1 MVVKPFAFALDDAAT
16 LANQALAN
24 GAKLAVEQAL
34 DLECTDTTCQQIKTA
49 ALITSVVTTHT
60 NKPLSEPVRM
70 GSIAPTPPPRPT
82 RFN

>member
-1 MVVKPFAFALDDAAT
+1 MVVKPFAFAPNDAAD

-24 GAKLAVEQAL
+24 GTKLAVEQAL
-34 DLECTDTTCQQIKTA
+34 DMKCNDTTCQQIKTA
-49 ALITSVVTTHT
+49 ALVTSVVATHT